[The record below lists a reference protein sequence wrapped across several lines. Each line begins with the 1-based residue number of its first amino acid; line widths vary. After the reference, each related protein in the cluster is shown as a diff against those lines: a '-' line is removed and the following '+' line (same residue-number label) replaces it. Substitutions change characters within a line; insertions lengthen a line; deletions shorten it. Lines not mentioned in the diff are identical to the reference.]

1 MRIRSF
7 TGRRISAS
15 SARRARDIAPRSG
28 SETVRMCFTAAMAAT
43 RILKRVIQRP
53 VRLGSPLRAVSLA
66 TTVSYRSGACLS
78 DRLLWNTAC
87 DWTVGTPSLF
97 RVENCKGNCRFGN
110 LWSQTADPTASV
122 WLTRCAF
129 FVTLRLSGITLL
141 DYSTTFGGNGG
152 SGGQTMA
159 TAGWDR
165 PVVVATS
172 DTLSCV
178 RSGAALECEHK

>member
-15 SARRARDIAPRSG
+15 SARRVRDIALRSG

-122 WLTRCAF
+122 WLARCAF
-129 FVTLRLSGITLL
+129 FVTFEALSVCCALL
-141 DYSTTFGGNGG
+141 DSRSVGMAAVVGKRWRRQGGT
-152 SGGQTMA
+152 GQSWWQQVT
-159 TAGWDR
+159 R
-165 PVVVATS
+165 
-172 DTLSCV
+172 
-178 RSGAALECEHK
+178 